1 MSSSDRLLLILHIG
15 FAIFTLGPL
24 TTATMATPRYIR
36 RHDVA
41 VLRYLTR
48 ATRIYGL
55 GTLGIF
61 LFGLFLANGDLARVW
76 LSASMTLF
84 VVAFVL
90 LVLIE
95 RDQRRAIHALQVAIA
110 EGRISPPERISRRS
124 AQAATSDKDEVATTT
139 GTDDQAGGAATER
152 PPADTPAAAGTAT
165 GGAATEE
172 TDQAPQRAA
181 DDDIARVERGRI
193 ASISGVVAL
202 IWLVILFLMVWYSR
216 G

>member
-1 MSSSDRLLLILHIG
+1 MSSSDRLLLILHVG

-24 TTATMATPRYIR
+24 TAATMATPRYIR

-61 LFGLFLANGDLARVW
+61 LFGLFLAHGDLARVW

-90 LVLIE
+90 LVLVE

-110 EGRISPPERISRRS
+110 AGQIALPERTGRRS
-124 AQAATSDKDEVATTT
+124 SAATSGKGEVETTGEPGHAGGEAVAQRDAEDKDAEERDAEDEATDVAPRR
-139 GTDDQAGGAATER
+139 AG
-152 PPADTPAAAGTAT
+152 
-165 GGAATEE
+165 
-172 TDQAPQRAA
+172 
-181 DDDIARVERGRI
+181 DDIAGVERGRI

-202 IWLVILFLMVWYSR
+202 IWLVILFLMIWYSR
-216 G
+216 K

>member
-1 MSSSDRLLLILHIG
+1 
-15 FAIFTLGPL
+15 
-24 TTATMATPRYIR
+24 MATPRYIR

-61 LFGLFLANGDLARVW
+61 LFGLFLAHGDLAEVW

-90 LVLIE
+90 LVLVE
-95 RDQRRAIHALQVAIA
+95 RDQRRAIHALQVALA
-110 EGRISPPERISRRS
+110 AGQISLPERTGGRR
-124 AQAATSDKDEVATTT
+124 AAAGASGKDEVETTT
-139 GTDDQAGGAATER
+139 GPDDQAGGEAAER
-152 PPADTPAAAGTAT
+152 APADTATRDEAT
-165 GGAATEE
+165 GE
-172 TDQAPQRAA
+172 TDTAPRRT